1 MTTYR
6 EAIYMCNDLLKG
18 MSDDFTYTEEHIAYL
33 LDKFRA
39 LLLKQRYGNDP
50 KKHVPYSNYQTLEI
64 EFNPAE
70 PKNILKSDTQIPYML
85 QLGIPRI
92 VLDGEDY
99 YNYRFELTSRERL
112 PFVGNSKYT
121 SMIGYCAIS
130 ETGNL
135 LMKNK
140 ESYWVNSTVEPPVIS
155 YVGPKK
161 LKLVGIFENPR
172 EVEDEISFGESSDT
186 HEWDRNIPIEE
197 SLITTLIELVVK
209 ELAGSVYRPN
219 DEINDN
225 RDDNADMATFIR
237 SNMKSNLA
245 KQLQ

>member
-18 MSDDFTYTEEHIAYL
+18 TSDDFTYTEEHIAYL

-39 LLLKQRYGNDP
+39 LLLKQRYGSDP

-64 EFNPAE
+64 ILEDTE
-70 PKNILKSDTQIPYML
+70 GGEYLKSTEAIPYTL

-92 VLDGEDY
+92 TIDNY
-99 YNYRFELTSRERL
+99 YDITVELVSRERL
-112 PFVGNSKYT
+112 PFVGNNKY
-121 SMIGYCAIS
+121 
-130 ETGNL
+130 L
-135 LMKNK
+135 KK
-140 ESYWVNSTVEPPVIS
+140 IS
-155 YVGPKK
+155 YAAIDHNNTLLLKK
-161 LKLVGIFENPR
+161 NCCCCCYDPDTTLKLTAVFENPR
-172 EVEDEISFGESSDT
+172 EITDEISFGESSTDT

-197 SLITTLIELVVK
+197 SLLTTLIEMVVK

-219 DEINDN
+219 DIQNN
-225 RDDNADMATFIR
+225 NVDDNADMATFIKG
-237 SNMKSNLA
+237 NMKSNLA

>member
-64 EFNPAE
+64 KFDDFHED
-70 PKNILKSDTQIPYML
+70 KSYYTSTTTIPYML
-85 QLGIPRI
+85 QLGIPRVI
-92 VLDGEDY
+92 SEGEYYDY
-99 YNYRFELTSRERL
+99 TFDFISRERL
-112 PFVGNSKYT
+112 PFVGFNKYLRK
-121 SMIGYCAIS
+121 IWYCAINEENKLCLKPSSTKVIVS
-130 ETGNL
+130 EN
-135 LMKNK
+135 
-140 ESYWVNSTVEPPVIS
+140 PPLTI
-155 YVGPKK
+155 K
-161 LKLVGIFENPR
+161 LTGIFENPR
-172 EVEDEISFGESSDT
+172 EVIDEISFGESDTDT

-197 SLITTLIELVVK
+197 SLITTLIEMVVK
-209 ELAGSVYRPN
+209 EIAGSTYRPN
-219 DEINDN
+219 DIQNN
-225 RDDNADMATFIR
+225 NIDDNADMATFIR

>member
-50 KKHVPYSNYQTLEI
+50 KKHVPYSNYQTLTVTFSNLSI
-64 EFNPAE
+64 DVND
-70 PKNILKSDTQIPYML
+70 NYVSDQKIPYML
-85 QLGIPRI
+85 QLGIPR
-92 VLDGEDY
+92 VTFDKY
-99 YNYRFELTSRERL
+99 YDINFEFTSRERL
-112 PFVGNSKYT
+112 PFVGNNKYLKR
-121 SMIGYCAIS
+121 IWYGAIN
-130 ETGNL
+130 EQNNL
-135 LMKNK
+135 CLKP
-140 ESYWVNSTVEPPVIS
+140 SSTRYIIDGGTP
-155 YVGPKK
+155 
-161 LKLVGIFENPR
+161 LKVYITGIFENPR
-172 EVEDEISFGESSDT
+172 EVIDEVSFGEDPNSL

-219 DEINDN
+219 DIQNN
-225 RDDNADMATFIR
+225 NVDDNADMATFIK

-245 KQLQ
+245 KQLA